1 MQFIR
6 MNGKKTQQNVFPY
19 GVVEAALAE
28 VLSIEPE
35 RMKAFRARLLHL
47 RNLGVPSVLAKPG
60 SGRKIAYSL
69 RQVLEMLFAL
79 VLEDGGFTPRGAK
92 TIGPKMMRAFES
104 KRSRRAQEGLAE
116 EDIYF
121 STVTRTAVGW
131 GGSTSDK
138 IIEVEPSSGYGFVTC
153 VGFGELTHYLENNL
167 KHSNTSFLINASVL
181 VAKMEKALTTVLL
194 A

>member
-6 MNGKKTQQNVFPY
+6 MNVKKTQQNVFPY

-28 VLSIEPE
+28 VLNIERE

-47 RNLGVPSVLAKPG
+47 RNLGVPSVLPRPG

-69 RQVLEMLFAL
+69 RQVLEMLFVL

-92 TIGPKMMRAFES
+92 AIGPKMMRAFEEE
-104 KRSRRAQEGLAE
+104 RSRRALEGLAE

-131 GGSTSDK
+131 GPITK
-138 IIEVEPSSGYGFVTC
+138 IIEIEPSSGYGFVTC
-153 VGFGELTHYLENNL
+153 VGFGELTHYLENEL
-167 KHSNTSFLINASVL
+167 KQSNSSFLINASVL
-181 VAKMEKALTTVLL
+181 VAKMEKALTKVLL

>member
-1 MQFIR
+1 

-28 VLSIEPE
+28 VLNIEPE

-47 RNLGVPSVLAKPG
+47 RNLGVPSVLPKPG

-92 TIGPKMMRAFES
+92 AIGPKMMRAFES
-104 KRSRRAQEGLAE
+104 ERSRRALEGLAE
-116 EDIYF
+116 EDIYMF
-121 STVTRTAVGW
+121 TVTRTAVGW
-131 GGSTSDK
+131 GASTPVK

-153 VGFGELTHYLENNL
+153 VGYGELTHYLENHL
-167 KHSNTSFLINASVL
+167 KHRNTSLLINASVL
-181 VAKMEKALTTVLL
+181 VAKMEKALTKVLL